1 MCGVTNDT
9 NTASIIDQPSEN
21 SEGYQVWNPSVGLYH
36 KAASNKRH
44 SYGGIIGALQ
54 DKQVESTLS
63 PKAYPENFA
72 GIIAA
77 IQDLKT
83 GTYQPGSDSGQLPPG
98 DSIDN
103 SDPENPIYVPGPHV
117 NGQLWFDTRQGR
129 LFVYVDG
136 SWVQTNGADGL
147 PILLPQQPSA
157 EYLVPGQLWFHTI
170 EEVLYIFNGEFIEPT
185 TGQTFTEYDA
195 DLDAVWKPIAGGNLS
210 LQTTATLPLAIAVDE
225 VTAPA
230 YLPDIDLDT
239 MNNQKDFNE
248 WVHDALT
255 AVDTGLSGFQSVVV
269 SDQAPADP
277 AIGQLWYDI
286 ETLDL
291 SIWYDDGETQQWVP
305 TSASY
310 AVDTAF
316 AELDAKIETESAAR
330 KKTFAELALQ
340 VQALLDETELIALNQ
355 EVEEIS
361 HRIDLLPQYDLDQ
374 YVTNIEFTN
383 ECKELENKIFD
394 VTQIKPDLSECE
406 TKVNAEAQYAAL
418 TEALDEKADKLEIE
432 SVRDLIPDLNGY
444 ATLQNVVDSIN
455 NITTEYLPKG
465 GGDLTGSFNLIKS
478 DMSKCGISFG
488 DAANGIK
495 ALEFQAYSPTTA
507 TKATLGTTPNYW
519 EIAWNFE
526 SLEDFCWV
534 YDGTDKVFS
543 ITKDGP
549 ACSTLYLGD
558 IQANTAG
565 GRSINNKID
574 VKEKLVTYQTVFQNI
589 RQGVNSAT
597 DFDSLKANILSALEN
612 V

>member
-1 MCGVTNDT
+1 MTNDT

-21 SEGYQVWNPSVGLYH
+21 SEGYQVWNPSVGIYH
-36 KAASNKRH
+36 KAAAKKQH

-54 DKQVESTLS
+54 DKQVESTLT
-63 PKAYPENFA
+63 PKSYPENFA

-83 GTYQPGSDSGQLPPG
+83 GTYQPGSDSGDLPPG
-98 DSIDN
+98 DSIDY

-147 PILLPQQPSA
+147 PIMLPQQPSA
-157 EYLVPGQLWFHTI
+157 EYLVPGQLWFNTI
-170 EEVLYIFNGEFIEPT
+170 TEILYIFNGEFIDPATSE
-185 TGQTFTEYDA
+185 TFTVYDA
-195 DLDAVWKPIAGGNLS
+195 DLDAVWKPISGGAGTD

-310 AVDTAF
+310 AVDTAVD
-316 AELDAKIETESAAR
+316 ELDAKIERESATR
-330 KKTFAELALQ
+330 KRTFAELALQ
-340 VQALLDETELIALNQ
+340 VQGLLDDTEENALNQ
-355 EVEEIS
+355 EVQAIS
-361 HRIDLLPQYDLDQ
+361 HRIDLIPEYDLDL
-374 YVTNIEFTN
+374 YVKN
-383 ECKELENKIFD
+383 EVFDAECEELERKIND
-394 VTQIKPDLSECE
+394 VAQLTPDLSACE
-406 TKVNAEAQYAAL
+406 SKVNAEAQYATL
-418 TEALDEKADKLEIE
+418 TQAINAKPDQADID
-432 SVRDLIPDLNGY
+432 SVRDLIPDLRHY
-444 ATLQNVVDSIN
+444 ATLGQVVEAIN
-455 NITTEYLPKG
+455 GITTEYLPRG
-465 GGDLTGSFNLIKS
+465 GGELTGSFSLLKQ
-478 DMSKCGISFG
+478 DMSKAGISFG
-488 DAANGIK
+488 DAANGMK
-495 ALEFQAYSPTTA
+495 ALEFEAYSPTTA

-558 IQANTAG
+558 IQTNTAG
-565 GRSINNKID
+565 GRAINNKID